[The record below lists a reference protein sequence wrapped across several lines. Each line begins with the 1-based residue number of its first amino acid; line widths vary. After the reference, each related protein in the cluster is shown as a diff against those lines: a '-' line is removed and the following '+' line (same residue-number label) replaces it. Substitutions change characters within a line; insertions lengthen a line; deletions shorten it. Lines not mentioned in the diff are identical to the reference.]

1 MKFVLKYNNYTR
13 RISAFLT
20 LLLIASVSILGQQND
35 QIRLDTL
42 KSNLLTQ
49 LNLSHQEK
57 IHLQLDKSIFIPGE
71 KIWFRSFL
79 VDAVFHQPNTE
90 SRYIYVELINREDS
104 IVNRVLI
111 KPDDDNLHYGY
122 LSIPEDIASGTYN
135 IRAYT
140 THMRNVDESYF
151 FRKSIQILDP
161 KPVEYNS
168 EAISDA
174 GEYNVSFHP
183 EGGYIPEGTPSL
195 IAFKAIKANGL
206 HEDISGY
213 IIDDKNDT
221 IMAIQSSHMGMGVFS
236 LNAIHGKRYRAVCKN
251 KEGIVKHFGLPSAM
265 PDAYVLHVNHS
276 RGRLWVSVLASQNIV
291 GRSDSLYLLIH
302 TRGSIQYVD
311 KWNFDKKTMAFDSSQ
326 FPSGISQ
333 IVLLNSHMQ
342 PISERLIFCLN
353 DDQAYISFQ
362 PDKPDYK
369 TREQVKLKM
378 KVTDSG
384 KRLLDGSFSVAVTDD
399 DDIQPDTTTTIL
411 SNLLLTS
418 ELRGYVENPAFYL
431 QAGDVQTSNAADLLM
446 MTQGWRRY
454 NIDQALRGNFQY
466 PTVPAE
472 VGQEISGIVK
482 DGYFK
487 KEPLKDSHVSLLSLN
502 YDYMDFTKTDD
513 SGCFSFNGFEFP
525 DSTRFLI
532 QASTKKGR
540 GSRVE
545 LYVNKYVSPSISYIV
560 PFTKMNQDNKELVFN
575 FLEKA
580 NQKYTFENGIRMI
593 HLDAVEVK
601 GRIKAKAT
609 HPTSFYAH
617 LMDNVYTSKDI
628 ANKNYV
634 SIESLLR
641 IISGVKIEYDMYQK
655 PMIFIRKSP
664 VLFIINDLYIDD
676 FDIRDIDINDIE
688 TIGII
693 REHKGAIL
701 GSRGK
706 NAIVITTKKMNG
718 EIPKENKMNI
728 KQITPLGYQNPVE
741 FYSPKY
747 ETKEQLDSP
756 NPDLRSVL
764 FWKPNVILSENGE
777 AVVDFYTA
785 DTKTSYTIITEGIT
799 SAGKIFHGTQKIY
812 VK

>member
-1 MKFVLKYNNYTR
+1 MKSVLKYNNYTR

-42 KSNLLTQ
+42 KSNLFTQ

-90 SRYIYVELINREDS
+90 SRYIYVELINPEGS

-236 LNAIHGKRYRAVCKN
+236 LNAMHGKRYRAVCKN

-311 KWNFDKKTMAFDSSQ
+311 KWNFDKKIMAFDSSQ

-342 PISERLIFCLN
+342 PISERLIFHLN

-378 KVTDSG
+378 KVTDSD

-418 ELRGYVENPAFYL
+418 ELRGHVENPAFYL
-431 QAGDVQTSNAADLLM
+431 QAGDVQASNAADLLM

-454 NIDQALRGNFQY
+454 NIDQALRGDFQY

-502 YDYMDFTKTDD
+502 YDYMDFTKTDN

-532 QASTKKGR
+532 QARTKKGR
-540 GSRVE
+540 DSRVE
-545 LYVNKYVSPSISYIV
+545 LYVNKYVSPSISYIA

-580 NQKYTFENGIRMI
+580 NQKYTLENGIRMI

-601 GRIKAKAT
+601 GRIKEKAT
-609 HPTSFYAH
+609 PPTSFYAH

-641 IISGVKIEYDMYQK
+641 IIRGVKIEYDMYQK

-693 REHKGAIL
+693 RGHKGAIL

-799 SAGKIFHGTQKIY
+799 SSGKIFHGTQKIY